1 MRLIHKAAQFINQ
14 LIAAFGIMASSR
26 LFVFTY
32 LDVII
37 ADVRLSPVTALSPD
51 APSQLAA
58 PTTFGY
64 RNSKVLKKKL
74 ASMRK
79 RRKSVE

>member
-14 LIAAFGIMASSR
+14 LIAAFGIVALSR

-37 ADVRLSPVTALSPD
+37 TDVRLSPVTALSPD
-51 APSQLAA
+51 APSQLTA
-58 PTTFGY
+58 PTTSGY

-79 RRKSVE
+79 WRESIK